1 MPNQASM
8 TSAAA
13 RSNGD
18 AVRFVGGFNA
28 GGRREGPVEFLWK
41 SYSGI
46 DNVGKLYSEE

>member
-1 MPNQASM
+1 M

-18 AVRFVGGFNA
+18 AARFGAGFKA
-28 GGRREGPVEFLWK
+28 AGRREGPVEFLWK

-46 DNVGKLYSEE
+46 DNVGKLNSME